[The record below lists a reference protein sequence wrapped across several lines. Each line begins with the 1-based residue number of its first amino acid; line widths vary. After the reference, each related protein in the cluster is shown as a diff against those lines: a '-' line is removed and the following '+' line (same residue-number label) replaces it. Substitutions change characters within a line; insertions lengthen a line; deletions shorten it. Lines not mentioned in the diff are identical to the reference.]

1 MPRWTAAQML
11 SQIALEKSLKLRE
24 WRSEMDGKILPAQL
38 KLHEA
43 IVQGRIIDIRGR
55 RGPPGSK
62 ERIEEILSDSEFTLL
77 VTPYGTLT
85 VHPPHKLPKFMEKYR
100 INSDNWVREIDFDQD
115 EGERVFSPC
124 QGQLDRPHLR
134 LVPGARS
141 GEIEAPAARAEESRP
156 SPAPPTASV
165 ELLSALNPDGQLAAE
180 DRSGSHPGGRP
191 PVVNWSM
198 VGEEVFRLMTD
209 NGEFSADD
217 PEWNAQARLEEA
229 IAAFCAKK
237 FKQRPSV
244 TTIRRHIR
252 GPLERWRR
260 SRSET

>member
-1 MPRWTAAQML
+1 MPRWTAAQLL
-11 SQIALEKSLKLRE
+11 SRIALEKPLELKK
-24 WRSEMDGKILPAQL
+24 WRRDMDGRILPAQL

-43 IVQGRIIDIRGR
+43 IAQGRITDIRGR
-55 RGPPGSK
+55 LGPPGSK
-62 ERIEEILSDSEFTLL
+62 GRIEELLRDSEFVLL
-77 VTPYGTLT
+77 VTSHGALT
-85 VHPPHKLPKFMEKYR
+85 VHPPHKRLKFIEKYR
-100 INSDNWVREIDFDQD
+100 IDPDNWVREIDFDQD
-115 EGERVFSPC
+115 ESEQAFPASRAPC
-124 QGQLDRPHLR
+124 QGQPDRPHLR

-141 GEIEAPAARAEESRP
+141 GEIEAPAASEERSG
-156 SPAPPTASV
+156 
-165 ELLSALNPDGQLAAE
+165 ALNPDGQLDAE
-180 DRSGSHPGGRP
+180 DRSESHPGGRP

-198 VGEEVFRLMTD
+198 VDKEVFRLMDD

-217 PEWNAQARLEEA
+217 PDWNAQARLEEA

-252 GPLERWRR
+252 EPLERWRR